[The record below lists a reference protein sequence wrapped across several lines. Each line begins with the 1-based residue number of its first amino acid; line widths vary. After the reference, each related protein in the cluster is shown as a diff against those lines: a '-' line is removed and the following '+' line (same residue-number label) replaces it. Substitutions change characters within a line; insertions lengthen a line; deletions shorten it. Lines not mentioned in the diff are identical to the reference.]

1 MNLVTFSIPHVVG
14 KSNMVAS
21 TEEVHM
27 WIPDVPRVSKFELML
42 SEALFQYL
50 RHTQIKVE
58 STVVT
63 PRWQSN
69 SRVCRI
75 LCIAGKVISGRKRTT
90 QF

>member
-27 WIPDVPRVSKFELML
+27 WIPYVPKVSKFELML
-42 SEALFQYL
+42 SEALFQNL
-50 RHTQIKVE
+50 RHAQTEVE

-63 PRWQSN
+63 PQ
-69 SRVCRI
+69 
-75 LCIAGKVISGRKRTT
+75 
-90 QF
+90 